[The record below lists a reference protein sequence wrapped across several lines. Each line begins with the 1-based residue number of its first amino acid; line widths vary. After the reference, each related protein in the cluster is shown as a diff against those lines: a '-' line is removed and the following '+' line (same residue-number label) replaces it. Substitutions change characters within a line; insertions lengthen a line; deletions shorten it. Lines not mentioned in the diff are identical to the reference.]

1 MPDLGEL
8 FERLAKSSFRSRF
21 HLGRAERAYLDKKG
35 LDTILGHGMEF
46 IETRLAAAFP
56 DKDGKQTPMRGHPIF
71 VAQHAT
77 GTCCRGCLAKWH
89 SIPKDRALTTE
100 EQYYILQVLQHWL
113 RLEIGEC

>member
-1 MPDLGEL
+1 MRELTEL

-21 HLGRAERAYLDKKG
+21 HLGPAERTYLDNKG
-35 LDTILGHGMEF
+35 LDTILGHGMDF

-77 GTCCRGCLAKWH
+77 ATCCRGCLAKWH
-89 SIPKDRALTTE
+89 SIPKGRTLTTE
-100 EQYYILQVLQHWL
+100 EQYYILQVLLHWL
-113 RLEIGEC
+113 RLQR